1 MEIIGLMLLLFLL
14 PPWDQNTSR
23 NTLNGGR
30 LTCAHSFN
38 TLSLCLLTLVCLSGI
53 CSWQWY
59 VVEEDTTS
67 WGMGGKMGRG
77 WGQKV
82 ADSHD
87 LLSLSIDHFLRFPEL
102 SKMAPPGGK
111 QVSTQKITYS
121 IHNWVLLLKKKRR
134 KTNTRVVMIHRDT
147 LLASVGIL
155 KTHHKWFCNREG
167 GWGFPVDF
175 PVLASMLPRDGE
187 YYSLVSSFPCLC
199 VSAPKNQKKMSLHG
213 VTERWLHGLLA
224 SMTVT
229 NTRVS

>member
-59 VVEEDTTS
+59 VAEEDTTS
-67 WGMGGKMGRG
+67 WRMGGKMGRG

-87 LLSLSIDHFLRFPEL
+87 LLSLNIHHFLRFPEL

-111 QVSTQKITYS
+111 QVSTQEITYS

-134 KTNTRVVMIHRDT
+134 KPIQGWLWCTET
-147 LLASVGIL
+147 L
-155 KTHHKWFCNREG
+155 C
-167 GWGFPVDF
+167 
-175 PVLASMLPRDGE
+175 
-187 YYSLVSSFPCLC
+187 
-199 VSAPKNQKKMSLHG
+199 
-213 VTERWLHGLLA
+213 
-224 SMTVT
+224 
-229 NTRVS
+229 